1 MKTTREDDTWTRI
14 ISDAISRG
22 KHEWEQTVDAIDDII
37 TIMEADLRI
46 IRANRAAHRLFGY
59 RLGELVGR
67 RCHEVF
73 HGRPEPCHLCPAATP
88 TDDGDTR
95 RYLVRNEVLGRMF
108 ELSVSKIPSTDGSVN
123 RIVQIARDVT
133 DTLHQEEERRQLSTA
148 IEQTSEMIVITDVQ
162 GVIRYIN
169 PAFTET
175 TGFAREEAIGRN
187 MNLLR
192 SGHHDE
198 AFYQQ
203 LWETILAGRVWKGR
217 LTNRK
222 KDGTLF
228 SEMTTISPIVDTNR
242 TVSAFVAVKRDIS
255 REEEL
260 EKQLQQ
266 AVKLEAIGT
275 LAGGIAHDF
284 NNILSAILGYA
295 QIAKGQLKEG
305 DPLSYPL
312 DHIIA
317 AGDRAAE
324 LISQILTFSRQ
335 DPGSEPL
342 SPLKA
347 QSIIKEA
354 LKLLRSSFP
363 STIKLTYQIDSDA
376 PAIMADAGQIH
387 QVIMNLCTNARQAI
401 ETEHGTIHVEATA
414 VEQDEAAGSL
424 LHPALPT
431 GRYLKISV
439 ADSGCGMDEVTRQR
453 IFEPFFTTKP
463 KDRGTG
469 LGLAVVHGIVKKHH
483 GEIGVTSTPGQG
495 TRFEIYLPAIADP
508 KSNAPEQPA
517 PVPGGSERI
526 MLVDD
531 ERQLTDLLTTTL
543 ERLGY
548 QVTAF
553 TDSLEAV
560 RCFRENSGAFDL
572 VITDMTMPN
581 MTGTE
586 LAREI
591 LALRPLL
598 PIILIT
604 GYHEQIDRSK
614 ALRIGI
620 REFINKPLR
629 RNILAHSIREI
640 LDHGFHPDHR

>member
-1 MKTTREDDTWTRI
+1 MTDIQDNGSRTRSI
-14 ISDAISRG
+14 YDAISRG

-37 TIMEADLRI
+37 TIMETNLQI

-59 RLGELVGR
+59 QLGELVGK
-67 RCHEVF
+67 RCYEAF
-73 HGRPEPCHLCPAATP
+73 HGRQEPCPLCPAA
-88 TDDGDTR
+88 GSKEIGIAQR
-95 RYLVRNEVLGRMF
+95 HLVRNETLGRTF
-108 ELSVSKIPSTDGSVN
+108 ELSIAKIPAADGSAG

-133 DTLHQEEERRQLSTA
+133 DTLRQEEERRRLSTA
-148 IEQTSEMIVITDVQ
+148 IEQTSEMVVITDTQ
-162 GVIRYIN
+162 GSIRYIN
-169 PAFTET
+169 PAFSET
-175 TGFAREEAIGRN
+175 TGYTRDEAIGQN
-187 MNLLR
+187 MNLLK
-192 SGHHDE
+192 SGRHDD
-198 AFYQQ
+198 AFYRQ
-203 LWETILAGRVWKGR
+203 LWETILSGRAWKGR
-217 LTNRK
+217 LINRA

-228 SEMTTISPIVDTNR
+228 SEMTTISPIVDADR

-255 REEEL
+255 REEAL

-295 QIAKGQLKEG
+295 QIAKEQLKEG
-305 DPLSYPL
+305 DPLIYPL
-312 DHIIA
+312 NHILA

-335 DPGSEPL
+335 DLGNKPFRA
-342 SPLKA
+342 LKA

-363 STIKLTYQIDSDA
+363 STIKLTYRIDDEA

-401 ETEHGTIHVEATA
+401 ETEHGTIHVTVTA
-414 VEQDEAAGSL
+414 VELHEADGA
-424 LHPALPT
+424 LHHPGLPA

-439 ADSGCGMDEVTRQR
+439 TDGGCGIDETIRQR
-453 IFEPFFTTKP
+453 IFDPFFTTKP

-469 LGLAVVHGIVKKHH
+469 LGLAVVHGIVKKHR
-483 GEIGVTSTPGQG
+483 GEISVTSEPGHG
-495 TRFEIYLPAIADP
+495 TTFDIFLPAIAEP
-508 KSNAPEQPA
+508 SETATEKPA
-517 PVPGGSERI
+517 PVRGGSERI

-531 ERQLTDLLTTTL
+531 ERQLADLLTTTI

-560 RCFRENSGAFDL
+560 RCFRESSDAYDL

-586 LAREI
+586 MAREM
-591 LALRPLL
+591 LALRPSL

-604 GYHEQIDRSK
+604 GYHERIDRST

-640 LDHGFHPDHR
+640 LDHGLDPDH

>member
-1 MKTTREDDTWTRI
+1 MKTTREEGTWTRN
-14 ISDAISRG
+14 ISEAISRG

-67 RCHEVF
+67 RCYEVF
-73 HGRPEPCHLCPAATP
+73 HGRQEPCNLCPAAAP
-88 TDDGDTR
+88 TENGAAH
-95 RYLVRNEVLGRMF
+95 RYLVRNDVLGRVF
-108 ELSVSKIPSTDGSVN
+108 ELSVSKIPSADGSIS

-133 DTLHQEEERRQLSTA
+133 DTLRQEEERLRLSTA
-148 IEQTSEMIVITDVQ
+148 IGQTSEMVVITDVQ
-162 GVIRYIN
+162 GIIRYVN

-175 TGFAREEAIGRN
+175 TGFTREEAIGRN

-192 SGHHDE
+192 SGHHDQ

-222 KDGTLF
+222 KDGSLF
-228 SEMTTISPIVDTNR
+228 SEMTTISPIIDADR

-295 QIAKGQLKEG
+295 QIAKGQLEEG

-312 DHIIA
+312 DHIIT

-363 STIKLTYQIDSDA
+363 STIKLTYRIDADG

-414 VEQDEAAGSL
+414 VEQDQSANSL
-424 LHPALPT
+424 PHPTLPA
-431 GRYLKISV
+431 GRYLRISV
-439 ADSGCGMDEVTRQR
+439 ADSGCGMDEATRQR
-453 IFEPFFTTKP
+453 IFDPFFTTKP

-469 LGLAVVHGIVKKHH
+469 LGLAVVHGIVKKHQ
-483 GEIGVTSTPGQG
+483 GEIGVTSAPGQG
-495 TRFEIYLPAIADP
+495 TTFEIYLPAIADP
-508 KSNAPEQPA
+508 KENAPEQPA

-531 ERQLTDLLTTTL
+531 EQQLTDLLTTTL

-560 RCFRENSGAFDL
+560 RFFRQNSGSFDL

-586 LAREI
+586 LAREM
-591 LALRPLL
+591 LALRPSL

-640 LDHGFHPDHR
+640 LDHGLHPDH